1 MLQCII
7 SALKAEA
14 EPLANFFGL
23 KQNSTYDYPL
33 YDGGEIKI
41 LCTGVG
47 RKNISNILINF
58 YDRIPKDTQTQFI
71 NVGIAGGKKNECK
84 IGECFIIDNVY
95 DDRSEKVFN
104 LNNKLKSHCS
114 TQNITTVSNP
124 ISDGGSSYS
133 TLVDMEAHE
142 ICGAVYK
149 LGLKDDNLLIIK
161 IISDFMDVSNNDLSF
176 KEVYD
181 LVDKNL
187 NNINRL
193 LTAFRNN

>member
-47 RKNISNILINF
+47 RKNINNILINF
-58 YDRIPKDTQTQFI
+58 YDRIPKNTQTQFVNI
-71 NVGIAGGKKNECK
+71 GIAGGKKNECK

-133 TLVDMEAHE
+133 TLVDMEAYE
-142 ICGAVYK
+142 ICRTVYK
-149 LGLKDDNLLIIK
+149 LGLKDNLLIIK

>member
-47 RKNISNILINF
+47 RKNINNILINF
-58 YDRIPKDTQTQFI
+58 YDRIPKNTQTQFVNI
-71 NVGIAGGKKNECK
+71 GVAGGKKNECK

-95 DDRSEKVFN
+95 DDRSQKVFN

-142 ICGAVYK
+142 ICRAVYK
-149 LGLKDDNLLIIK
+149 LGLKDNLLIIK

>member
-47 RKNISNILINF
+47 RKNISNILIDF
-58 YDRIPKDTQTQFI
+58 YDRIPKNTQTQFVNI
-71 NVGIAGGKKNECK
+71 GIAGGKKNECK
-84 IGECFIIDNVY
+84 IGDCFIIDNVY

-124 ISDGGSSYS
+124 ISDGGLPYS

-142 ICGAVYK
+142 ICRTVYK
-149 LGLKDDNLLIIK
+149 LGLKDNLLIIK
-161 IISDFMDVSNNDLSF
+161 IISDFMDVSNNNLSF

>member
-58 YDRIPKDTQTQFI
+58 YDRIPKNTQTQFV
-71 NVGIAGGKKNECK
+71 NLGIAGGKKNECK
-84 IGECFIIDNVY
+84 IGECFIIDDVY
-95 DDRSEKVFN
+95 DTGFT
-104 LNNKLKSHCS
+104 LN
-114 TQNITTVSNP
+114 
-124 ISDGGSSYS
+124 
-133 TLVDMEAHE
+133 
-142 ICGAVYK
+142 
-149 LGLKDDNLLIIK
+149 K
-161 IISDFMDVSNNDLSF
+161 I
-176 KEVYD
+176 
-181 LVDKNL
+181 KNL
-187 NNINRL
+187 SGITVFVWFSKVEPVWWNAVEVCDPSEWLVFPWENTL
-193 LTAFRNN
+193 LAVKEEQSFQLRRGKA

>member
-14 EPLANFFGL
+14 EPLANYYGL
-23 KQNSTYDYPL
+23 KQNLSYDYPL
-33 YDGGEIKI
+33 YGTDEMKI
-41 LCTGVG
+41 ICTGVG
-47 RKNISNILINF
+47 RKNINDVLTNF
-58 YDRIPKDTQTQFI
+58 YKGIPRNTQTQFI
-71 NVGIAGGKKNECK
+71 NIGIAGGKKNECK
-84 IGECFIIDNVY
+84 IGECFIIDDIY

-124 ISDGGSSYS
+124 ISDGGLSYS

-142 ICGAVYK
+142 ICRAVYK
-149 LGLKDDNLLIIK
+149 LGLKDNLLIIK
-161 IISDFMDVSNNDLSF
+161 IISDFMDISNKDLSF
-176 KEVYD
+176 KKVYD
-181 LVDKNL
+181 LVDNNL

>member
-47 RKNISNILINF
+47 RKNINNILINF
-58 YDRIPKDTQTQFI
+58 YDRIPKNTQTQFVNI
-71 NVGIAGGKKNECK
+71 GIAGGKKNECK

-142 ICGAVYK
+142 ICRAVYK
-149 LGLKDDNLLIIK
+149 LGLKDNLLIIK

-176 KEVYD
+176 KQVYD

>member
-47 RKNISNILINF
+47 RKNINNILINF

-84 IGECFIIDNVY
+84 IGECFIIDDVY

-124 ISDGGSSYS
+124 ISDGGLSYS

-142 ICGAVYK
+142 ICRAVYK
-149 LGLKDDNLLIIK
+149 LGPKDNLLIIK
-161 IISDFMDVSNNDLSF
+161 IISDFMDISNKDLSF
-176 KEVYD
+176 KKVYD
-181 LVDKNL
+181 LVDNNL

>member
-47 RKNISNILINF
+47 RKNINNILINF
-58 YDRIPKDTQTQFI
+58 YDRIPKNTQTQFVNI
-71 NVGIAGGKKNECK
+71 GIAGGKKNECK

-124 ISDGGSSYS
+124 ISDGGLSYS

-142 ICGAVYK
+142 ICRAVYK
-149 LGLKDDNLLIIK
+149 LGLKDNLLIIK
-161 IISDFMDVSNNDLSF
+161 IISDFMDISNNDLSF
-176 KEVYD
+176 KKVYD
-181 LVDKNL
+181 LVDNNL

>member
-33 YDGGEIKI
+33 YDGGQIKI

-47 RKNISNILINF
+47 RKNINNILINF
-58 YDRIPKDTQTQFI
+58 YDRIPKNTQTQFVNI
-71 NVGIAGGKKNECK
+71 GIAGGKKNECK

-124 ISDGGSSYS
+124 ISDGGLSYS

-142 ICGAVYK
+142 ICRAVYK
-149 LGLKDDNLLIIK
+149 LGLNDNLLIIK
-161 IISDFMDVSNNDLSF
+161 IISDFMDISNKDLSF
-176 KEVYD
+176 KKVYD
-181 LVDKNL
+181 LVDNNL

>member
-47 RKNISNILINF
+47 RKNINNILINF
-58 YDRIPKDTQTQFI
+58 YDRIPKNTQTQFVNI
-71 NVGIAGGKKNECK
+71 GIAGGKKNECK

-142 ICGAVYK
+142 ICRAVYK
-149 LGLKDDNLLIIK
+149 LGLKDNLLIIK

>member
-58 YDRIPKDTQTQFI
+58 YDRIPKNTQTQFVNI
-71 NVGIAGGKKNECK
+71 GIAGGKKNECK

-95 DDRSEKVFN
+95 DDRSEKVFK
-104 LNNKLKSHCS
+104 LNNKLKSHCL

-124 ISDGGSSYS
+124 ISDGGLSYS

-142 ICGAVYK
+142 ICRAVYK
-149 LGLKDDNLLIIK
+149 LGLNDNLLIIK
-161 IISDFMDVSNNDLSF
+161 IISDFMDIGNKDLSF
-176 KEVYD
+176 KKIYD
-181 LVDKNL
+181 LVDNNL

>member
-23 KQNSTYDYPL
+23 KQNSSYDYPL
-33 YDGGEIKI
+33 YDGGEIII

-58 YDRIPKDTQTQFI
+58 YDRIPKNTQTQFV
-71 NVGIAGGKKNECK
+71 NLGIAGGKKNECK
-84 IGECFIIDNVY
+84 IGECFIVDNVY

-142 ICGAVYK
+142 ICRVVYK
-149 LGLKDDNLLIIK
+149 LGLKDNLLIIK

>member
-14 EPLANFFGL
+14 EPLADYYGL
-23 KQNSTYDYPL
+23 KQDQSYNFPFYGND
-33 YDGGEIKI
+33 EMKI
-41 LCTGVG
+41 ICTGVG
-47 RKNISNILINF
+47 RKNIYDVLINF
-58 YDRIPKDTQTQFI
+58 YERIPKNTKAQFVNI
-71 NVGIAGGKKNECK
+71 GIAGGKKNEHK

-124 ISDGGSSYS
+124 ISDGGPSYT

-142 ICGAVYK
+142 ICHALYK
-149 LGLKDDNLLIIK
+149 LGLKDNLMIIK
-161 IISDFMDVSNNDLSF
+161 IISDFMDISNNDISF
-176 KEVYD
+176 KKVYD
-181 LVDKNL
+181 LVDNNL
-187 NNINRL
+187 NKINRL
-193 LTAFRNN
+193 LTVFRNN

>member
-7 SALKAEA
+7 SALKAEV

-47 RKNISNILINF
+47 RKNINNILINF
-58 YDRIPKDTQTQFI
+58 YDRIPKNTQTQFVNI
-71 NVGIAGGKKNECK
+71 GIAGGKKNECK
-84 IGECFIIDNVY
+84 IGECFIINNVY
-95 DDRSEKVFN
+95 DDKSKKVFN

-124 ISDGGSSYS
+124 ISDGGLSYS

-142 ICGAVYK
+142 ICRAVYK
-149 LGLKDDNLLIIK
+149 LGFKDNLLIIK

>member
-47 RKNISNILINF
+47 RKNINNILINF
-58 YDRIPKDTQTQFI
+58 YDRIPKNTQTQFVNI
-71 NVGIAGGKKNECK
+71 GIAGGKKNEHK

-95 DDRSEKVFN
+95 DDRSEKVFK

-124 ISDGGSSYS
+124 ISDGGLSYS

-142 ICGAVYK
+142 ICRAVYK
-149 LGLKDDNLLIIK
+149 LGLNDNLLIIK
-161 IISDFMDVSNNDLSF
+161 IISDFMDISNKDLSF
-176 KEVYD
+176 KKVYD
-181 LVDKNL
+181 LVDNNL

>member
-14 EPLANFFGL
+14 EPLADYYGL
-23 KQNSTYDYPL
+23 KQDHSYGYPF
-33 YDGGEIKI
+33 YGTDEMKI
-41 LCTGVG
+41 ICTGIG
-47 RKNISNILINF
+47 RKNINDVLINF
-58 YDRIPKDTQTQFI
+58 YERLPKNTKAQFVNI
-71 NVGIAGGKKNECK
+71 GIAGGKKNEYK

-95 DDRSEKVFN
+95 DDRSKKVFY

-124 ISDGGSSYS
+124 ISNGGFSYS

-142 ICGAVYK
+142 ICSTISR
-149 LGLKDDNLLIIK
+149 LGLEDNLLIVK
-161 IISDFMDVSNNDLSF
+161 IVSDFMDINEKDISYNR
-176 KEVYD
+176 VYD
-181 LVDKNL
+181 LVENNL

-193 LTAFRNN
+193 LNAFRNN

>member
-7 SALKAEA
+7 SALKAEV

-23 KQNSTYDYPL
+23 KQNPTYDYPL

-47 RKNISNILINF
+47 RKNINNILINF
-58 YDRIPKDTQTQFI
+58 YDRIPKNTQTQFVNI
-71 NVGIAGGKKNECK
+71 GVAGGKKNECK

-142 ICGAVYK
+142 ICRAIYK
-149 LGLKDDNLLIIK
+149 IGLKDNLLIIK

>member
-14 EPLANFFGL
+14 EPLANYYGL
-23 KQNSTYDYPL
+23 KQDHSYDYPF

-47 RKNISNILINF
+47 RKNINNILINF
-58 YDRIPKDTQTQFI
+58 YDRIPKNTQTQFV

-142 ICGAVYK
+142 ICRAVYK
-149 LGLKDDNLLIIK
+149 LGLKDNLLIIK

>member
-7 SALKAEA
+7 SALKAEV

-23 KQNSTYDYPL
+23 KQNSTYDYPF

-47 RKNISNILINF
+47 RKNINNILINF
-58 YDRIPKDTQTQFI
+58 YDRIPKNTQTLFVNI
-71 NVGIAGGKKNECK
+71 GIAGGKKNECK

-142 ICGAVYK
+142 ICRAVHK
-149 LGLKDDNLLIIK
+149 LGLKDNLLIIK
-161 IISDFMDVSNNDLSF
+161 IISDFMDISNKDLSF
-176 KEVYD
+176 KKVYD
-181 LVDKNL
+181 LVDNNL

>member
-14 EPLANFFGL
+14 EPLADYYGL
-23 KQNSTYDYPL
+23 KQDHSYGYPF
-33 YDGGEIKI
+33 YGTDEMKI
-41 LCTGVG
+41 ICTGIG
-47 RKNISNILINF
+47 RKNINDVLINF
-58 YDRIPKDTQTQFI
+58 YERLPKNTKAQFVNI
-71 NVGIAGGKKNECK
+71 GIAGGKKNECK

-95 DDRSEKVFN
+95 DDRSEKVFK
-104 LNNKLKSHCS
+104 LNNKLKSHCL

-124 ISDGGSSYS
+124 ISDGGLSYS

-142 ICGAVYK
+142 ICRAVYK
-149 LGLKDDNLLIIK
+149 LGLNDNLLIIK
-161 IISDFMDVSNNDLSF
+161 IISDFMDIVNKDLSF
-176 KEVYD
+176 KKVYD
-181 LVDKNL
+181 LVDNNL